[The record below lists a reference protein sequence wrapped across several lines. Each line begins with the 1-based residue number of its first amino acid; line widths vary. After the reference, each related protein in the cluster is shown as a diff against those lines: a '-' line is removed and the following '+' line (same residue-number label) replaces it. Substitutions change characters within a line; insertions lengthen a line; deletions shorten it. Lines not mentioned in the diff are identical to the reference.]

1 MQISVSDFTERVAA
15 YVKARGVPNSTMIAE
30 ACAHLEAC
38 GYPGLTM
45 LQEALRDS
53 QKELSVVKD
62 ILGVDLKNVSCVFLM
77 AQLAQLVEKSGRVY
91 LRNVRHGLYLLPDS
105 VASNY
110 GIGCPVDP
118 SFHLGGDRTKNPYA
132 EKWDAALAGGIAV
145 DEAVWAGLLG

>member
-1 MQISVSDFTERVAA
+1 MQISVPDFTQRVAA
-15 YVKARGVPNSTMIAE
+15 QVAARGVTNSTMIAE
-30 ACAHLEAC
+30 ACAYLEAC
-38 GYPGLTM
+38 GYPGLAV
-45 LQEALRDS
+45 LREALADS

-77 AQLAQLVEKSGRVY
+77 SQLGQMVEKSGRIY

-118 SFHLGGDRTKNPYA
+118 SFHLGGERTKNPYA
-132 EKWDAALAGGIAV
+132 EKWEKAVAEGIAV
-145 DEAVWAGLLG
+145 DDAVWAEW